1 MFLGTNLNGNNAY
14 FVLNKYKNI
23 FENIKPVINL
33 SKFKESRDKS
43 GRLTLLN
50 RQEASMLLNDEEVF
64 NFKSNS
70 TCKLKDL

>member
-1 MFLGTNLNGNNAY
+1 M
-14 FVLNKYKNI
+14 NKYKNI